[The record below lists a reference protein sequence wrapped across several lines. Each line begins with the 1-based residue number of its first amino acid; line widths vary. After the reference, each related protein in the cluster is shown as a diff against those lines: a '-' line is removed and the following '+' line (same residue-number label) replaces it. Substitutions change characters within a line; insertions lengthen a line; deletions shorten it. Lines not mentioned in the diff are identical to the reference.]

1 MAELKRL
8 QGRNA
13 LITGAGSGV
22 GRATALRFIQ
32 EGAAHIFILDRRQER
47 VDRVVEEV
55 QALGGKATGI
65 VADVSNRDDLKRAID
80 LVASSDGRLDILIG
94 NAPAWTQE
102 PFLEMKWESWDYVT
116 SVILT
121 ASFILGQLAARLM
134 TTHGGGA
141 IAYTS
146 SIDFKGA
153 APNFS
158 HYGIAKA
165 AIVNLVQNMAF
176 ELAAYNIR
184 VNCVSPG
191 PLDTQQ
197 SVDIVGEELMVKF
210 RKNFPPV
217 PLGHKLGKAEDI
229 AAAFAYLVSDDAAYV
244 TGQNIVVDGGLTTLA
259 YTIPKPEG
267 D

>member
-8 QGRNA
+8 QGKNA

-22 GRATALRFIQ
+22 GRATAHRFIQ
-32 EGAAHIFILDRRQER
+32 EGASNVFILDKRQER
-47 VDRVVEEV
+47 IDRVVGEIK
-55 QALGGKATGI
+55 AAGGSAAGI
-65 VADVSNRDDLKRAID
+65 LADVSNREDLKRAVD
-80 LVASSDGRLDILIG
+80 FVSKTDGKLDILIG
-94 NAPAWTQE
+94 NAPAWTSE
-102 PFLEMKWESWDYVT
+102 PFIDMKWESWDYVT

-121 ASFILGQLAARLM
+121 ASFILGQMAARLM
-134 TTHGGGA
+134 RDHGGGA

-158 HYGIAKA
+158 HYGVAKA

-176 ELAAYNIR
+176 ELGQYNIR

-191 PLDTQQ
+191 PMDTQQ
-197 SVDIVGEELMVKF
+197 SIDIVGEDLMVKF
-210 RKNFPPV
+210 RKYFSPV
-217 PLGHKLGKAEDI
+217 PLGHKLGTAEDI
-229 AAAFAYLVSDDAAYV
+229 AAAFAYLVSDDARYV
-244 TGQNIVVDGGLTTLA
+244 TGHNIVVDGGLTTLA
-259 YTIPKPEG
+259 YIIPAPKE

>member
-1 MAELKRL
+1 MVDLKRL
-8 QGRNA
+8 QGKNA

-22 GRATALRFIQ
+22 GRATALRFVE
-32 EGAAHIFILDRRQER
+32 EGASHIFILDRREER
-47 VDRVVEEV
+47 VNRVVGEI
-55 QALGGKATGI
+55 QAVGGKATGI
-65 VADVSNRDDLKRAID
+65 LADVSNRDDLKRAIEM
-80 LVASSDGRLDILIG
+80 VASADGRLDILIG

-116 SVILT
+116 NVILT

-134 TTHGGGA
+134 KDHGGGA

-146 SIDFKGA
+146 SIDYKGA
-153 APNFS
+153 APHFS
-158 HYGIAKA
+158 HYGVAKA

-176 ELAAYNIR
+176 ELGPYNIR

-197 SVDIVGEELMVKF
+197 SVDIVGEEVMVKF
-210 RKNFPPV
+210 RKYFSPV
-217 PLGHKLGKAEDI
+217 PLGHKLGTAEDI
-229 AAAFAYLVSDDAAYV
+229 AAAFAYLSSNDAAYV

>member
-1 MAELKRL
+1 VAELKRL
-8 QGRNA
+8 QGKNA

-22 GRATALRFIQ
+22 GRATAHRFIQ
-32 EGAAHIFILDRRQER
+32 EGASNIFILDKRQER
-47 VDRVVEEV
+47 IDRVVGEIK
-55 QALGGKATGI
+55 ALGGNATGI
-65 VADVSNRDDLKRAID
+65 LADVSNRDDLKRTVD
-80 LVASSDGRLDILIG
+80 FVAKTDGRLDILIG

-102 PFLEMKWESWDYVT
+102 PFLDMKWESWDYVT

-121 ASFILGQLAARLM
+121 ASFILGQLTARLM
-134 TTHGGGA
+134 KDHGGGA
-141 IAYTS
+141 IAFTS

-153 APNFS
+153 APSFS

-176 ELAAYNIR
+176 ELAQYNIR

-210 RKNFPPV
+210 RKHFPPV
-217 PLGHKLGKAEDI
+217 PLGHKLGTAEDI
-229 AAAFAYLVSDDAAYV
+229 AAAFAYLVSEDAKYV

-259 YTIPKPEG
+259 YTIPAPTE

>member
-8 QGRNA
+8 QDKNA

-22 GRATALRFIQ
+22 GRATALRFVQ
-32 EGAAHIFILDRRQER
+32 EGAAHIYVLDRRQDR
-47 VDRVVEEV
+47 IDRVVGEIK
-55 QALGGKATGI
+55 ACGANATGI
-65 VADVSNRDDLKRAID
+65 QADVSNRDDLKRAVELI
-80 LVASSDGRLDILIG
+80 ANTDGKLDILIG

-134 TTHGGGA
+134 KDHGGGA

-153 APNFS
+153 APSFS
-158 HYGIAKA
+158 HYGVAKA

-176 ELAAYNIR
+176 ELAPYNIR

-197 SVDIVGEELMVKF
+197 SVDIVGEEMMVKF
-210 RKNFPPV
+210 RKYFPPV
-217 PLGHKLGKAEDI
+217 PLGRKLGTAEDI

-244 TGQNIVVDGGLTTLA
+244 TGQNIVVDGGLTSLA
-259 YTIPKPEG
+259 YTIPAPKE

>member
-1 MAELKRL
+1 MPDLKRL
-8 QGRNA
+8 QGKNA

-22 GRATALRFIQ
+22 GRATAHRFIQ
-32 EGAAHIFILDRRQER
+32 EGAAHVFILDRQQARI
-47 VDRVVEEV
+47 DRVVGEV
-55 QALGGKATGI
+55 RAAGGRATGI
-65 VADVSNRDDLKRAID
+65 MADVSNRDDLKRAIET
-80 LVASSDGRLDILIG
+80 VASADGRLDILIG

-102 PFLEMKWESWDYVT
+102 AFLDMKWESWDYVT

-134 TTHGGGA
+134 KDNGGGA

-153 APNFS
+153 APQFS
-158 HYGIAKA
+158 HYGVAKA

-176 ELAAYNIR
+176 ELAPYNIR

-210 RKNFPPV
+210 RKVFPPV
-217 PLGHKLGKAEDI
+217 PLGRKLGTAEDI
-229 AAAFAYLVSDDAAYV
+229 AAAFAYLVSADAAYV

-259 YTIPKPEG
+259 YTIPEPEG

>member
-1 MAELKRL
+1 MAELRRL
-8 QGRNA
+8 QGKNA

-22 GRATALRFIQ
+22 GRATAHRFIQ
-32 EGAAHIFILDRRQER
+32 EGAAHVFLLDRRQER
-47 VDRVVEEV
+47 LDQVISEINS
-55 QALGGKATGI
+55 LGGKATGI
-65 VADVSNRDDLKRAID
+65 QADVSNRDDLKRA
-80 LVASSDGRLDILIG
+80 VETVTSTDGRLDILIG

-121 ASFILGQLAARLM
+121 ASFILGQLAARVM
-134 TTHGGGA
+134 KDHGGGS

-158 HYGIAKA
+158 HYGVAKA

-176 ELAAYNIR
+176 ELAPYNIR

-197 SVDIVGEELMVKF
+197 SVDIVGEETMVKF
-210 RKNFPPV
+210 RNYFPPV
-217 PLGHKLGKAEDI
+217 PLGRKLGKAEDI
-229 AAAFAYLVSDDAAYV
+229 AAAFAYLSSDDASYV
-244 TGQNIVVDGGLTTLA
+244 TGHNIVVDGGLTTLA
-259 YTIPKPEG
+259 YTIPEPKG

>member
-1 MAELKRL
+1 MTELKRL
-8 QGRNA
+8 QGKNA

-22 GRATALRFIQ
+22 GRATAHRFVQ
-32 EGAAHIFILDRRQER
+32 EGAAHVFILDRRQER
-47 VDRVVEEV
+47 IDKVVKEI
-55 QALGGKATGI
+55 QDLGGMATGI
-65 VADVSNRDDLKRAID
+65 LADVSSREDLKRTLETVTAID
-80 LVASSDGRLDILIG
+80 DKLDILIG

-121 ASFILGQLAARLM
+121 ASFILGQLAARVM
-134 TTHGGGA
+134 KEHGGGS

-153 APNFS
+153 APRFS
-158 HYGIAKA
+158 HYGVAKA

-176 ELAAYNIR
+176 ELAPYNIR

-197 SVDIVGEELMVKF
+197 SIDIVGEEMMVKF
-210 RKNFPPV
+210 RRYFPPV
-217 PLGHKLGKAEDI
+217 PLGHRLGKAEDI
-229 AAAFAYLVSDDAAYV
+229 AAAFAYLSSDDAAYV

-259 YTIPKPEG
+259 YTIPEPKG

>member
-1 MAELKRL
+1 MVDAKRL
-8 QGRNA
+8 QGKNA

-22 GRATALRFIQ
+22 GRSTAIRFVQ
-32 EGAAHIFILDRRQER
+32 EGASHIFVLDRRQER
-47 VDRVVEEV
+47 IDQVVSEI
-55 QALGGKATGI
+55 QALGGTAIGI
-65 VADVSNRDDLKRAID
+65 LADVSNRDDLRRAID
-80 LVASSDGRLDILIG
+80 TVARTDGRLDILIG

-102 PFLEMKWESWDYVT
+102 PFLDMKWESWDYVT
-116 SVILT
+116 TVILT

-134 TTHGGGA
+134 KEHGGGA

-153 APNFS
+153 APHFS
-158 HYGIAKA
+158 HYGVAKA

-176 ELAAYNIR
+176 ELAPYNIR

-210 RKNFPPV
+210 RKHFPPV
-217 PLGHKLGKAEDI
+217 PLGHKLGRAEDI

>member
-1 MAELKRL
+1 MR
-8 QGRNA
+8 
-13 LITGAGSGV
+13 
-22 GRATALRFIQ
+22 
-32 EGAAHIFILDRRQER
+32 
-47 VDRVVEEV
+47 
-55 QALGGKATGI
+55 
-65 VADVSNRDDLKRAID
+65 
-80 LVASSDGRLDILIG
+80 
-94 NAPAWTQE
+94 
-102 PFLEMKWESWDYVT
+102 WESWDYVT

-121 ASFILGQLAARLM
+121 SSFILGQLAARLM
-134 TTHGGGA
+134 KDHGGGT

-153 APNFS
+153 APSFS
-158 HYGIAKA
+158 HYGVAKA

-197 SVDIVGEELMVKF
+197 SIDIVGEDLMVKF
-210 RKNFPPV
+210 RKHFPPV

-259 YTIPKPEG
+259 YTIPAPKE